1 MVSSPKLATTGD
13 TRMRRLSL
21 VVATYKRH
29 ARKQPTQPSALGDVD
44 PVAALPGRKL
54 QAALARIGEID
65 GIWAYTPEHLSEQ
78 QQAAYDRGDCVFS
91 PNVRVRHPATRRNRM
106 CEAHYTDF
114 TTWRKTQ
121 EKRYARLKAG
131 TSLTMPE
138 AFSEYR
144 PIPVARNGALIR
156 QSDVA
161 AIQTAFKS
169 LSGAA
174 TDYRT
179 KKAKAAATMNAQ
191 AISAALKAADALAL
205 AADTARGA
213 WDRAP
218 K

>member
-1 MVSSPKLATTGD
+1 MSPL
-13 TRMRRLSL
+13 
-21 VVATYKRH
+21 VATYTRH
-29 ARKQPTQPSALGDVD
+29 ACNQLTQPSLLGDVD
-44 PVAALPGRKL
+44 PVAAPPGRKL
-54 QAALARIGEID
+54 QAALARISQID

-114 TTWRKTQ
+114 TAWRKTQ

-156 QSDVA
+156 QADLA
-161 AIQTAFKS
+161 AIQNAFKS
-169 LSGAA
+169 LSEAA

-179 KKAKAAATMNAQ
+179 KKAQAVATMNSQ
-191 AISAALKAADALAL
+191 AISAALRAADALAL

-213 WDRAP
+213 WDKAP